1 LTAQKNR
8 RSWQE
13 NKMMTAKDKVKR
25 FIILTT
31 SPYVLTDD
39 EMRALWTIARH
50 EGKIIFQ
57 TNNSRGLLNP
67 FIQTDKGII
76 VFPRH
81 IIGTLERRGILKQRS
96 VLTFKRH
103 HIAVYTW
110 NIVWKKVKTFEQ
122 TKELRI
128 QKAVGSI

>member
-1 LTAQKNR
+1 
-8 RSWQE
+8 
-13 NKMMTAKDKVKR
+13 MMTTKDKVKR
-25 FIILTT
+25 FKTLLL

-39 EMRALWTIARH
+39 EMDALWSIARY
-50 EGKIIFQ
+50 EGKIMFQ
-57 TNNSRGLLNP
+57 KKNSQGLNP

-81 IIGTLERRGILKQRS
+81 IIGTLERRGILKRRNTL
-96 VLTFKRH
+96 VFKREH
-103 HIAVYTW
+103 MAFCTW

-128 QKAVGSI
+128 QYALGSI